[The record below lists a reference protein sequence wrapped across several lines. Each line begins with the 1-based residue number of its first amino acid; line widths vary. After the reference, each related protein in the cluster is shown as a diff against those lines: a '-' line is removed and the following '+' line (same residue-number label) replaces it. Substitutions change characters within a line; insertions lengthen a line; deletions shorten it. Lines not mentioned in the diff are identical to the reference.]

1 MLYIVGNGPS
11 RKDFDLEKVHAYGC
25 EWYGCNGIYTEAVP
39 DLLFVHDIP
48 VQHAAF
54 EAGVYKDMPIA
65 VGDWNP
71 MEIELYEDMK
81 FMHETMPVRV
91 IENRS
96 EDDTH
101 FVVQG
106 EGEEVYLTSYN
117 SSLGDNIIMYNYDKL
132 KNTFCGIYALG
143 YAVHHGHKKICLAGY
158 DSLQFGDLQNIYGPD
173 DCYTYNE
180 VYTEENSGVGRPQQA
195 QFVALL
201 EHINKDYP
209 DVELYFKNPIDGFDR
224 IDYNDIIS
232 RFNIEDKWV
241 LGTACFESEL

>member
-39 DLLFVHDIP
+39 DLLFAHDIP

-54 EAGVYKDMPIA
+54 KDGVYKDIPIA

-71 MEIELYEDMK
+71 MEIELYEDIK
-81 FMHETMPVRV
+81 FMHETMPVRL

-117 SSLGDNIIMYNYDKL
+117 SSLGDNIIMYNYPKL
-132 KNTFCGIYALG
+132 KNTFCGITALG
-143 YAVHHGHKKICLAGY
+143 YAAEQGY
-158 DSLQFGDLQNIYGPD
+158 KEITLVGFDALDPSIDSVGNVYENTGLLKYKTKYTKEDSIYWIQRFQFVSLLKDKLFEGVNVYFRNPLDKNNKVI
-173 DCYTYNE
+173 YNE
-180 VYTEENSGVGRPQQA
+180 LTYYENS
-195 QFVALL
+195 
-201 EHINKDYP
+201 KDRWSLG
-209 DVELYFKNPIDGFDR
+209 ESSLFDFR
-224 IDYNDIIS
+224 
-232 RFNIEDKWV
+232 
-241 LGTACFESEL
+241 